1 VICEWKFVGEG
12 RGRAGDGKDGVGC
25 SVASGDMDSG
35 HSAEGAGESSGRP
48 QASVEA
54 WLERSISGDVEEVD
68 PKGVERP
75 GYRMNEYR

>member
-1 VICEWKFVGEG
+1 MVSKRRVVRVVTELGRWQWKEWRVSERGSGIVICEWKFVGEG

-48 QASVEA
+48 
-54 WLERSISGDVEEVD
+54 
-68 PKGVERP
+68 
-75 GYRMNEYR
+75 